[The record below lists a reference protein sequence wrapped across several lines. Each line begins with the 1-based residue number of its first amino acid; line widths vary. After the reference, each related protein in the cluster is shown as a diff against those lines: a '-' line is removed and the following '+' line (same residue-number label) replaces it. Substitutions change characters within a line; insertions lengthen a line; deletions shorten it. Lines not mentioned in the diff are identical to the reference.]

1 MYLRN
6 SRLLLVVL
14 VVLAGWILPACD
26 KKEEPQVLVAEV
38 GRQAPDFSLS
48 DLNGKVWKLSDLR
61 GKVVFVNFWA
71 TWCQPCR
78 EEMPSMEALHRDM
91 QGSPFQ
97 MLAILSSDTAANA
110 EMLAK
115 MVGATFP
122 ILLDSDGTVSS
133 AYGLTGVPETYIIDP
148 EGVLRE
154 KFLGPRPWD
163 SQGALDMLGRY
174 MP

>member
-1 MYLRN
+1 MYLRK
-6 SRLLLVVL
+6 SRVLLVVL
-14 VVLAGWILPACD
+14 VILAGWILSACD
-26 KKEEPQVLVAEV
+26 KKEEQPVLVAEV
-38 GRQAPDFSLS
+38 GRPAPDFSLA
-48 DLNGKVWKLSDLR
+48 DLNGKVWKMSDLR
-61 GKVVFVNFWA
+61 GKVVFINFWA

-110 EMLAK
+110 EMMVK

-122 ILLDSDGTVSS
+122 ILLDPDGTVSR
-133 AYGLTGVPETYIIDP
+133 AYGITGVPETYIIDP